1 MEISTIYIRN
11 DYEAT
16 KKVPANT
23 LNLKLDK
30 CLHIERDSIEKL
42 YLVKTNQERP
52 AEHCHWSKQQIRES

>member
-1 MEISTIYIRN
+1 MEISTIYFRN

-16 KKVPANT
+16 KKVTANT

-42 YLVKTNQERP
+42 YLVKTNKERP
-52 AEHCHWSKQQIRES
+52 AELCHWSKQQIRES